1 MEANFKFPSM
11 SAGKVINRLVWLYFV
26 VIFLLPQAIYASE
39 YSARGLIKAK
49 SRAVLASEIG
59 AVVSETPLR
68 SGDSFKSGDLLI
80 GFDCRLLKNQM
91 EKIAAQV
98 KASKA
103 QLDNAKDLEKM
114 RSIGNLD
121 VTLARAEY
129 DKDRSELKIA
139 ALNVERCK
147 VKAPFDGKVVQLLVN
162 RYESV
167 DVRRSII
174 EIASSSELEVEII
187 APASWLSRVTSG
199 QKASMSVDELGMDI
213 EVEIIAVGGAVDPVS
228 QTILVR
234 CKVLNRPESL
244 LPGMRGVVV
253 L

>member
-91 EKIAAQV
+91 EKI
-98 KASKA
+98 
-103 QLDNAKDLEKM
+103 
-114 RSIGNLD
+114 G
-121 VTLARAEY
+121 
-129 DKDRSELKIA
+129 DRFT
-139 ALNVERCK
+139 C
-147 VKAPFDGKVVQLLVN
+147 
-162 RYESV
+162 
-167 DVRRSII
+167 
-174 EIASSSELEVEII
+174 
-187 APASWLSRVTSG
+187 W
-199 QKASMSVDELGMDI
+199 
-213 EVEIIAVGGAVDPVS
+213 
-228 QTILVR
+228 
-234 CKVLNRPESL
+234 
-244 LPGMRGVVV
+244 
-253 L
+253 